1 MAGCIAGF
9 MGGLVLCPFD
19 AVKIHAQNHHC
30 STIDAI
36 RRLGPR
42 GLMTGFSATMIW
54 SVPSQGVFFL
64 AYDVA
69 ADYYS
74 ASASTTSNRNDA
86 LSSSSSNIRNNSQS
100 SSSSGSSSSSSSD
113 EGVAMKSGLLGNS
126 GGILGSSCYVPP
138 ALWVCAM
145 AGGWAGVA
153 EWLFTL
159 PLDTVKTR
167 VQAGE
172 SANFR

>member
-1 MAGCIAGF
+1 
-9 MGGLVLCPFD
+9 
-19 AVKIHAQNHHC
+19 
-30 STIDAI
+30 
-36 RRLGPR
+36 
-42 GLMTGFSATMIW
+42 MTGFSATMIW

-74 ASASTTSNRNDA
+74 ASATPDNRADSAVSKN
-86 LSSSSSNIRNNSQS
+86 SSNGSQS
-100 SSSSGSSSSSSSD
+100 NDGCSNSSSSGD
-113 EGVAMKSGLLGNS
+113 EGGRNRGLLGGN
-126 GGILGSSCYVPP
+126 GGILGSGCYVPP

>member
-1 MAGCIAGF
+1 VVAGCIAGF

-19 AVKIHAQNHHC
+19 AVKIHAQTHHC
-30 STIDAI
+30 STLAAV
-36 RRLGPR
+36 RKLGAK
-42 GLMTGFSATMIW
+42 GLFTGFSATMIW

-69 ADYYS
+69 ADYY
-74 ASASTTSNRNDA
+74 TTKAAPGNRDA
-86 LSSSSSNIRNNSQS
+86 HDGRSSSRSSSSRS
-100 SSSSGSSSSSSSD
+100 SSSSG
-113 EGVAMKSGLLGNS
+113 NS
-126 GGILGSSCYVPP
+126 GGSDGGGGANVGNGSGVLGSGYKVPP

-145 AGGWAGVA
+145 AGGWAGVS